1 MRIFISFLIILFIL
15 AFLFPLSNKNRT
27 IYIPFRKGETI
38 SDFSKKLKEN
48 GIIRFE
54 AFFKFLTKISGKDKN
69 IKSGIYSFAYNEGE
83 ILAFLKVLNQ
93 KPKPLEIKITIYE
106 GLNSFQIAKLLKEN
120 LKIDEKRFINLVND
134 SLFIN
139 ELSKKFEKLK
149 NLKSLEG
156 FLFPETYVFFEG
168 EDEKFIIEKLVQTFF
183 EKIKPFDSLFNK
195 SKLKFYDVIILASI
209 VEKEALYE
217 DEKPLIASV
226 YLNRL
231 KRNMPLQAN
240 PTLAYVLRANTY
252 WLSEEAL
259 KYNSPYNTYLYLG
272 LPPTPICSPSLSS
285 ILAVLNSRETDYLF
299 FVANK
304 DGRHLFSRTYE
315 EHIRN
320 IKKVKKWSFQRFAF
334 LE

>member
-1 MRIFISFLIILFIL
+1 MRFFVFFVIFLFIL
-15 AFLFPLSNKNRT
+15 AFLFPLSNKNKVV
-27 IYIPFRKGETI
+27 YLPFRKGETLN
-38 SDFSKKLKEN
+38 DFSKKLKEN
-48 GIIRFE
+48 KVIRFE
-54 AFFKFLTKISGKDKN
+54 LFFKALIKISGKDKN
-69 IKSGIYSFAYNEGE
+69 IRSGIYRFVYNQGE
-83 ILAFLKVLNQ
+83 ILAFIEILTQ
-93 KPKPLEIKITIYE
+93 KPKPLEVKITIFE

-120 LKIDEKRFINLVND
+120 LKINEKNFLSLVND

-168 EDEKFIIEKLVQTFF
+168 ENEKFIIEKLVQTFF
-183 EKIKPFDSLFNK
+183 DKIKPFDSLFNN
-195 SKLKFYDVIILASI
+195 SKLKFYDIIILASI

-231 KRNMPLQAN
+231 KKNMPLQAN
-240 PTLAYVLRANTY
+240 PTLAYILKTNSY
-252 WLSEEAL
+252 WLNEEAL
-259 KYNSPYNTYLYLG
+259 KYDSPYNTYLYLG

-285 ILAVLNSRETDYLF
+285 ILSVLKPKETNYLF

-320 IKKVKKWSFQRFAF
+320 IKKVKK
-334 LE
+334 

>member
-1 MRIFISFLIILFIL
+1 MRFFVFFVIFLFIL
-15 AFLFPLSNKNRT
+15 AFLFPLSNKNKVV
-27 IYIPFRKGETI
+27 YLPFRKGETLN
-38 SDFSKKLKEN
+38 DFSKKLKEN
-48 GIIRFE
+48 KVIRFE
-54 AFFKFLTKISGKDKN
+54 LFFKALIKISGKDKN
-69 IKSGIYSFAYNEGE
+69 IRSGIYRFVYNQGE
-83 ILAFLKVLNQ
+83 ILAFIEILTQ
-93 KPKPLEIKITIYE
+93 KPKPLEVKITIFE

-120 LKIDEKRFINLVND
+120 LKINEKNFLSLVND

-168 EDEKFIIEKLVQTFF
+168 ENEKFIIEKLVQTFF
-183 EKIKPFDSLFNK
+183 DKIKPFDSLFNN
-195 SKLKFYDVIILASI
+195 SKLKFYDIIILASI

-231 KRNMPLQAN
+231 KKNMPLQAN
-240 PTLAYVLRANTY
+240 PTLAYILKTNTY
-252 WLSEEAL
+252 WLNEEAL
-259 KYNSPYNTYLYLG
+259 KYDSPYNTYLYLG

-285 ILAVLNSRETDYLF
+285 ILSVLKPKETNYLF

-320 IKKVKKWSFQRFAF
+320 IKKVKK
-334 LE
+334 

>member
-1 MRIFISFLIILFIL
+1 MRFFVFFVIFLFFL
-15 AFLFPLSNKNRT
+15 AFLFPLSNKNRI
-27 IYIPFRKGETI
+27 IYVPFRKGETI
-38 SDFSKKLKEN
+38 NDLSKRLKEN
-48 GIIRFE
+48 RIIRFE
-54 AFFKFLTKISGKDKN
+54 NFFKILIKISGKEKN
-69 IKSGIYSFAYNEGE
+69 IRSGIYSFVYNEGE
-83 ILAFLKVLNQ
+83 ILAFFRVLNQ

-120 LKIDEKRFINLVND
+120 LKINEKTFLSLINDSSFINQ
-134 SLFIN
+134 
-139 ELSKKFEKLK
+139 LSNKFEKLK

-156 FLFPETYVFFEG
+156 FLFPDTYVFFEG

-183 EKIKPFDSLFNK
+183 DKIKPFDSLFNN
-195 SKLKFYDVIILASI
+195 SKLKFYDIIILASI

-240 PTLAYVLRANTY
+240 PTLAYVLKTNTY
-252 WLSEEAL
+252 WLSEEEL

-272 LPPTPICSPSLSS
+272 LPPTPICSPSLNS
-285 ILAVLNSRETDYLF
+285 ILAVLKAKETNYLF
-299 FVANK
+299 FVADK

-315 EHIRN
+315 EHLRN
-320 IKKVKKWSFQRFAF
+320 IKKVRK
-334 LE
+334 

>member
-1 MRIFISFLIILFIL
+1 MITKHFKILKMRIFISFLIVLFIL
-15 AFLFPLSNKNRT
+15 AFLFPLSNKNKI

-54 AFFKFLTKISGKDKN
+54 SFFKFLIKISGKDKN

-139 ELSKKFEKLK
+139 ELSEKFEKLK

-183 EKIKPFDSLFNK
+183 EKIKPFDSLFNS

-252 WLSEEAL
+252 WLNEEAL

-285 ILAVLNSRETDYLF
+285 ILAVLNSRETNYLF

-320 IKKVKKWSFQRFAF
+320 IKKVKK
-334 LE
+334 